1 MHIVAMSVNYMC
13 PVVTTAV
20 IPMYLIFFEKYVFLD
35 FGASVVYLVYVLEKK
50 KLHICALIVWKL

>member
-1 MHIVAMSVNYMC
+1 MNDTYYI
-13 PVVTTAV
+13 

-50 KLHICALIVWKL
+50 ELHICVLIVWKFRYLSMH